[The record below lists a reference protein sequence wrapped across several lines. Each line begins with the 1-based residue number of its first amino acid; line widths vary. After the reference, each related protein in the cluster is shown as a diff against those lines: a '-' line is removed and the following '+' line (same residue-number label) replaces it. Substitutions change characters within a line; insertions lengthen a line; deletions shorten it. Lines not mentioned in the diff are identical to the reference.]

1 MSVSL
6 PTHILIP
13 KPHIAEAKAGSQMV
27 HLNLNR
33 PPAEERHPPDLPLPS
48 HLRAPGIA
56 LGHQYPVANSS
67 IEEIHA
73 RAAPSSRAA
82 QEVEHPSSHAES
94 EIAEPKETAK
104 GNSQEI
110 VAPTRRWNRSRAAA
124 G

>member
-1 MSVSL
+1 
-6 PTHILIP
+6 
-13 KPHIAEAKAGSQMV
+13 MV
-27 HLNLNR
+27 HLNLHR
-33 PPAEERHPPDLPLPS
+33 SPAEERHPSDLPLPS
-48 HLRAPGIA
+48 HLRAPGMA
-56 LGHQYPVANSS
+56 LGHQYPVANSR

-82 QEVEHPSSHAES
+82 QEVEDPRSHAES
-94 EIAEPKETAK
+94 PKETAK